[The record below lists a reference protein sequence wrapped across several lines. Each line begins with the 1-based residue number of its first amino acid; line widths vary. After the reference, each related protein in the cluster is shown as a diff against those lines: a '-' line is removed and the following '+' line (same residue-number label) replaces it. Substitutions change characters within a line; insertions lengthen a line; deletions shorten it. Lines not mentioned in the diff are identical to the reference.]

1 MELKSFLQ
9 ILSSVEKRY
18 GRSIVD
24 IRRQLG
30 IWEEMIS
37 AEEVSLPEQALLV
50 EVSELP
56 VSHIAFPTPGDFV
69 SVYDLMKSIAR
80 FKRWK
85 LHPGVDLSSVSFSR
99 AEWRSFLMLLKATV
113 LDWSRMGVSVAMN
126 SSSTLE
132 LLRVASHF
140 EELDFLCLN
149 IFVSM
154 QVLSSWRERGEIE
167 LVGEDLTSRTEVPAE
182 EVVGLINAVRARGA
196 LVRFVLEDAIRTE
209 EVPGLGHRRVV
220 SDDGYLLSPGEAV
233 PTVVVNLNRFVR
245 TKGRIRELDWERLG
259 DRITHAVR
267 LADDLIDLC
276 NFPVRE
282 IYEVTRRLRRVSV
295 AVRGWAE
302 LLFSLGLSYAS
313 DTAVELGAKV
323 ARFLREKTDTASWEL
338 AKERGVFPAYRF
350 SWLERE
356 GLKRRNVSVLSG
368 GAQVMPRRVLT
379 EEGGIIPCLDEM
391 ARQRNFFSEEF
402 KDLLLREGS
411 LQSAEFVPDDIKTV
425 FVVDKDVPEDWK
437 LRHQARFQ
445 EYWDGIVEGVRVER
459 RDFANSLWKAS
470 LFGGA
475 DVLALPLASEKREE
489 EVGSGGVAESSS
501 EGVSFA
507 NERLDWTDISKRPE
521 VLLGRTV
528 KVETACGPLLVTINQ
543 DGNGKVREVLLR
555 LEKAGGCVASHLEAL
570 GKVLSLLFSAGA
582 PRKVIIEALQQI
594 NCSSVGWHKGKRVYS
609 CADAISQLLLEE
621 EKLALN
627 KDVELE
633 LEIN

>member
-37 AEEVSLPEQALLV
+37 NQEVSLPEQALHV

-69 SVYDLMKSIAR
+69 SVYDLMKSIVR

-85 LHPGVDLSSVSFSR
+85 LHPGVDLSSVAFSR
-99 AEWRSFLMLLKATV
+99 AEWRSFLMLLKATI
-113 LDWSRMGVSVAMN
+113 LDWNRIGLSVAMN
-126 SSSTLE
+126 SSSTLK

-149 IFVSM
+149 VFVSM
-154 QVLSSWRERGEIE
+154 QALSSLRERGQIE
-167 LVGEDLTSRTEVPAE
+167 LAGEDLTSRTEVSAE
-182 EVVGLINAVRARGA
+182 EMVGLINAVRARGA

-233 PTVVVNLNRFVR
+233 PTVIINLNRFVR
-245 TKGRIRELDWERLG
+245 AKGRIREVDWERLG
-259 DRITHAVR
+259 DRVVHAVR

-276 NFPVRE
+276 NFPMRE
-282 IYEVTRRLRRVSV
+282 VYEVTRRLRRVSV
-295 AVRGWAE
+295 AVAGWSE

-313 DTAVELGAKV
+313 DSAVELGAKV
-323 ARFLREKTDTASWEL
+323 ARFLKEKTDTASWEL

-350 SWLERE
+350 SWLEKE
-356 GLKRRNVSVLSG
+356 GLKRRNVSVLTG
-368 GAQVMPRRVLT
+368 GARIMPRRTLT
-379 EEGGIIPCLDEM
+379 EEGGVIPCLDEI

-402 KDLLLREGS
+402 KELLLREGS
-411 LQSAEFVPDDIKTV
+411 LQSAEFVPDDVKTV
-425 FVVDKDVPEDWK
+425 FVVYGDVPEDWK

-445 EYWDGIVEGVRVER
+445 EYWDGIVEGVRVEGK
-459 RDFANSLWKAS
+459 DFANSLWKAS

-475 DVLALPLASEKREE
+475 GVLALPMASEKGQGQLVSG
-489 EVGSGGVAESSS
+489 VGESSPR
-501 EGVSFA
+501 EVSLA
-507 NERLDWTDISKRPE
+507 GDRLDWTGMSKRPE

-528 KVETACGPLLVTINQ
+528 KVQTACGPLLVTINQ
-543 DGNGKVREVLLR
+543 DGDGKVREVLLR

-570 GKVLSLLFSAGA
+570 GKTLSLLFSAGA
-582 PRKVIIEALQQI
+582 PRKVVIEALQQI
-594 NCSSVGWHKGKRVYS
+594 NCSSVGWHKGRRVYS

-621 EKLALN
+621 EKLALD